1 MRILLFPLLAYNQ
14 FIHPRH
20 FQRDVGART
29 ALWHAADWERAG
41 VLVCHAQ
48 LPGWRTGPTRRT
60 EAAAAP
66 ALSSL
71 AGTHRTAHR
80 GNVPGGDPA
89 PRHLPS
95 QARAPLVKRARDPAV
110 P

>member
-41 VLVCHAQ
+41 VLGCHAQ

-71 AGTHRTAHR
+71 AGTPRTTPP
-80 GNVPGGDPA
+80 GNVRGGV
-89 PRHLPS
+89 PRHRH
-95 QARAPLVKRARDPAV
+95 ARTQSHGPTRRRRR
-110 P
+110 